1 MIVTSL
7 QLADFRNYDFLDLSF
22 DRNTNILYGNNAQG
36 KTNILEALYLCVT
49 TKSHRGGKDKEM
61 IKFGKEEAHIKVLL
75 EKKGIQRKIDIH
87 LKHHKSKGIAID
99 GIPIKKSSELLG
111 LMHIVF
117 FSPEDLSII
126 KNGPSERRK
135 FMDVE
140 LCQLN
145 SIYFYHLSQYQ
156 KVLNQR
162 NNLLKQIAREPY
174 LLDTLELWDK
184 QLAEHGTVLIEE
196 REKFVLHLN
205 QIISNIHRKLTGG
218 KEELL
223 ILYEKNTEK
232 EQFRGNLCKK
242 RNSDLKSFTTQ
253 TGPHR
258 DDMAFMVNG
267 IDIRKFGSQGQQRTV
282 ALSLKLAEIE
292 LVKSIIKDTP
302 VLLLDDVMSEL
313 DHDRKNYLL
322 ESIKDIQTMIT
333 CTGLDEFIK
342 GRLNIDQVFRVTDG
356 TVVKEDLLQYTD
368 TKEK

>member
-7 QLADFRNYDFLDLSF
+7 QLAHFRNYDFLDISF
-22 DRNTNILYGNNAQG
+22 DKNTNILYGNNAQG

-61 IKFGKEEAHIKVLL
+61 IQFGKEEAHIKVII
-75 EKKGIQRKIDIH
+75 EKKGIPRKIDIH
-87 LKHHKSKGIAID
+87 LKNQKSKGIAID
-99 GIPIKKSSELLG
+99 GIPIRKSSELLG
-111 LMHIVF
+111 LLNIVF

-135 FMDVE
+135 FLDVE

-145 SIYFYHLSQYQ
+145 ALYFHHFSQYQ

-174 LLDTLELWDK
+174 LMDTLDIWDK
-184 QLAEHGTVLIEE
+184 QFVEHGSIIIKE
-196 REKFVLHLN
+196 REKFIIKLN
-205 QIISNIHRKLTGG
+205 TIIKEIHKKLTGG
-218 KEELL
+218 KEEIE
-223 ILYEKNTEK
+223 ILYEKSTSIK
-232 EQFRGNLCKK
+232 DFEQNLNKK
-242 RNSDLKSFTTQ
+242 RSSDLKSLNTQ
-253 TGPHR
+253 IGPHR

-282 ALSLKLAEIE
+282 ALSLKLAEIQ

-302 VLLLDDVMSEL
+302 ILLLDDVMSEL

-322 ESIKDIQTMIT
+322 ESIKDIQTVIT

-342 GRLNIDQVFRVTDG
+342 GRLNIDKVFQVTDG
-356 TVVKEDLLQYTD
+356 TVT
-368 TKEK
+368 EKILI